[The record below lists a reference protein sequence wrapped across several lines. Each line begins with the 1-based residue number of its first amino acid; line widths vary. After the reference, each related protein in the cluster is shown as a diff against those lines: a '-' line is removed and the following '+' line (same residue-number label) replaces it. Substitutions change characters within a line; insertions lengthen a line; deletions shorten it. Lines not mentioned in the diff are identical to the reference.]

1 MNMAEAYSTLY
12 KPRVALGFPHTDID
26 EFIEVSNSDIVSISF
41 IHNYDVALYPIIRVR
56 LYTDIS
62 ALETITTYPDDLWM
76 LLNLN
81 GNVYNMNK
89 NEDSDGNGS
98 LQIVDGS
105 KNYDVALKA
114 YIENKNT
121 LTSKMDQYDHGIKK
135 TSALNENVKVPIT
148 LYGYDQ
154 QMINS
159 MKYQAQGIYK
169 NMDITSI
176 IEAVT
181 DICPCNLDMDPVQN
195 QTKYEQILLPNVS
208 VRDTLMFFDRKYGL
222 YPKGGNMYCDYNN
235 LYVVDTDVNAGDTP
249 IPIYVESYKS
259 ASDSSGLRK
268 YANTNPKYMFNTK
281 AANVSVLTETD
292 IEKTLNSCII
302 QDINVNSTEA
312 RKAYLYKIYT
322 EKEVDAFKRIDEN
335 KNIELS
341 VNAHTPD
348 TLHKFVSPY
357 VSSTNA
363 ARITERVTRVD
374 VSGVGFDVFRITP
387 RTRFN
392 LIFESPIRG
401 MSINQRYRANTVVH
415 TFSNLSSDLFV
426 AQTTMHLC
434 TN

>member
-1 MNMAEAYSTLY
+1 MAEAYSTLY
-12 KPRVALGFPHTDID
+12 SLRVHIGLQGSSDNEYKTIPSADV
-26 EFIEVSNSDIVSISF
+26 VSVSF
-41 IHNYDVALYPIIRVR
+41 IHNYDISLYPIIRVR
-56 LYTDIS
+56 LYSDLSTLD
-62 ALETITTYPDDLWM
+62 LITSDPDNVVMYLIM
-76 LLNLN
+76 H

-89 NEDSDGNGS
+89 NEASDGNGS

-105 KNYDVALKA
+105 KNYEMGLKA

-135 TSALNENVKVPIT
+135 DSSLNENIKVPIT
-148 LYGYDQ
+148 LYGYDNR
-154 QMINS
+154 MINS

-176 IEAVT
+176 IEAVSQL
-181 DICPCNLDMDPVQN
+181 CPCHLDMDPVKN
-195 QTKYEQILLPNVS
+195 QTKYDQILLPNIS

-222 YPKGGNMYCDYNN
+222 YPKGGNMYCDYEN

-292 IEKTLNSCII
+292 IEKTLNSYAI
-302 QDINVNSTEA
+302 QDINVVTTESH
-312 RKAYLYKIYT
+312 KSVLSKIFT
-322 EKEVDAFKRIDEN
+322 ESEIDSFKRIDED
-335 KNIELS
+335 KNIDM
-341 VNAHTPD
+341 NINIHTPD

-387 RTRFN
+387 RSRFN

-401 MSINQRYRANTVVH
+401 MSINQLYRASSIVH